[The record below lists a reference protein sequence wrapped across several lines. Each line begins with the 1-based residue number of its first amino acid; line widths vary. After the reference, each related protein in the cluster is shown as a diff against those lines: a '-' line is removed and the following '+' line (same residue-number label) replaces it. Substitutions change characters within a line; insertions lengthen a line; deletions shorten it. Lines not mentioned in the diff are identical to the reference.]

1 MRKIVFL
8 LMLVVTLCCA
18 VPVLAGGVSISA
30 TDIEP
35 LLVREDFNYV
45 YSNKLPVT
53 KSSVSYLAQY
63 QIVYVTIENG
73 MSKPVNVN
81 PGYFTLASS
90 ARKSYSFS
98 SEMFGLK
105 RKLPWMKL
113 HALKATKVLPG
124 TSLEGFL
131 MFDKGEKDE
140 WPVSLYFESPETS
153 GSIPVKL
160 DSKAKYKK

>member
-1 MRKIVFL
+1 MRFLSAILSLAIVL
-8 LMLVVTLCCA
+8 ICA
-18 VPVLAGGVSISA
+18 APVLAGGVSISA

-35 LLVREDFNYV
+35 MLFREDLSYGLAND
-45 YSNKLPVT
+45 NT
-53 KSSVSYLAQY
+53 KDFKGSYLSQY

-73 MSKPVNVN
+73 MNKPVNVN

-105 RKLPWMKL
+105 NNLPWMKL

-124 TSLEGFL
+124 TSVEGFL